1 MPISEIKKSEVDN
14 FMDSRVKKFYR
25 DTIEMTF
32 NPEWY
37 YVSSIW
43 LFTND
48 ILLQLIKDRTKAEL
62 ISMSISELLENS
74 VKYSQK
80 QFKDPYPVV
89 KIKLTVRKDKKKIFL
104 EVENYADPD
113 HIEILKQELKTI
125 QSSGS
130 REVFIKKLREAAIR
144 DDGKSQLGLIRI
156 IYEAKGT
163 VTMTQDGLT
172 VRMKVEFDI

>member
-1 MPISEIKKSEVDN
+1 MN
-14 FMDSRVKKFYR
+14 NTVKKYYR

-32 NPEWY
+32 NPDWY

-43 LFTND
+43 LFAND
-48 ILLQLIKDRTKAEL
+48 ILLQLIRDRTRAEL

-80 QFKDPYPVV
+80 QFKDPYPVI
-89 KIKLTVRKDKKKIFL
+89 KIKLAVRKDKNKIFL

-113 HIEILKQELKTI
+113 HIEILKQELKSI
-125 QSSGS
+125 QGAES
-130 REVFIKKLREAAIR
+130 REVFIQKLREAAIR

-156 IYEAKGT
+156 IYEAKGQ
-163 VTMTQDGLT
+163 VTMTQDGLKVT
-172 VRMKVEFDI
+172 MKVEFNL

>member
-1 MPISEIKKSEVDN
+1 MEKKIIKYYK
-14 FMDSRVKKFYR
+14 

-37 YVSSIW
+37 YVSSLW

-48 ILLQLIKDRTKAEL
+48 ILLQLIEDRITAEL
-62 ISMSISELLENS
+62 ISMSLSELLENS

-89 KIKLTVRKDKKKIFL
+89 RLKLSVRKDKGKIFL

-113 HIEILKQELKTI
+113 HIEVLKQELKTI
-125 QSSGS
+125 QSSQS
-130 REVFIKKLREAAIR
+130 REVFIQKLREAATR

-156 IYEAKGT
+156 IYEAKGK
-163 VTMTQDGLT
+163 VTMKQEGLKVT
-172 VRMKVEFDI
+172 MKVEFSI

>member
-1 MPISEIKKSEVDN
+1 MNDKKVIKYYK
-14 FMDSRVKKFYR
+14 

-48 ILLQLIKDRTKAEL
+48 ILIQRLKNRRRAEL

-80 QFKDPYPVV
+80 QFKEPSPVAR
-89 KIKLTVRKDKKKIFL
+89 IRLSIRQEEKKVFVN
-104 EVENYADPD
+104 VENYADPN
-113 HIEILKQELKTI
+113 HIEILKEEMKSI
-125 QSSGS
+125 QSAES
-130 REVFIKKLREAAIR
+130 REVFIQKLREAAVR

-156 IYEAKGT
+156 IYEAKGK
-163 VTMTQDGLT
+163 VTMKQEGLK
-172 VRMKVEFDI
+172 VSMNVEFNI

>member
-1 MPISEIKKSEVDN
+1 MDREVVKYHKDTFEI
-14 FMDSRVKKFYR
+14 
-25 DTIEMTF
+25 TF

-43 LFTND
+43 LFSND
-48 ILLQLIKDRTKAEL
+48 LLLQLIKDRTRAEL

-80 QFKDPYPVV
+80 QYKNPFPIARLKVS
-89 KIKLTVRKDKKKIFL
+89 VRRDQKKIFL

-113 HIEILKQELKTI
+113 HLAELKEEMKTI
-125 QSSGS
+125 QSAES
-130 REVFIKKLREAAIR
+130 REVFIEKLKQAAVR

-156 IYEAKGT
+156 IYEAKGK
-163 VTMTQDGLT
+163 VTMKQDG
-172 VRMKVEFDI
+172 VRVTMKVEFDI